1 MLLRESL
8 NKLENE
14 LKKLTSQF
22 EILDFRSQNLGGNQ
36 RGHVNIVLS
45 YLAVQ
50 PRTIDA
56 QQVSGRL
63 LVAASALQ
71 RLLDHKTLNIFERHV
86 WRYVPAGTRRRS
98 FQQRAIIKRQVNR
111 LNSI

>member
-8 NKLENE
+8 NKLENDP
-14 LKKLTSQF
+14 KKLTSQF

-50 PRTIDA
+50 PRTINA
-56 QQVSGRL
+56 QQVSGCL
-63 LVAASALQ
+63 LVTASALQ
-71 RLLDHKTLNIFERHV
+71 CFLDHQALDVFERHV
-86 WRYVPAGTRRRS
+86 WRHVPTCARRRS
-98 FQQRAIIKRQVNR
+98 FR
-111 LNSI
+111 